1 MSNISPNSP
10 IQNIKELVTQSKL
23 DKTGFDSWKQNAL
36 QDQKLDR
43 DEAQFLMDQLATG
56 NVEKDLIPAVT
67 TLLSEGFSAH
77 TANPV
82 ARIGGHEL
90 PLHAVSKDF
99 TLETARSITDE
110 NGVDEVYFKDED
122 GKLFVAYGDIA
133 TKGALDLD
141 RIKQNYIT
149 RVDGKKMTV
158 VHINNETNTT
168 WEGAKAPWKSSL
180 KTLRDA
186 GQTGVVKGI
195 GEMAT
200 AVTAM
205 FIGKTVLENGIKKV
219 SSSAAEKTLEA
230 VATKAA
236 ETVAVEAAE
245 KTIGV
250 VGQVKTLGTSIGGSI
265 KSSLRSVVVG
275 GAVAGVVVGAVVG
288 VGSAIGAVKSNLSD
302 RDYTTLDM
310 ITGHY

>member
-1 MSNISPNSP
+1 MSNISAGSP
-10 IQNIKELVTQSKL
+10 IQNIKELVVQPKL
-23 DKTGFDSWKQNAL
+23 DQAGLEGWKQKAL
-36 QDQKLDR
+36 QDNKLDR
-43 DEAQFLMDQLATG
+43 DEAQFLMDQLAMG
-56 NVEKDLIPAVT
+56 NVESDTIPAVT
-67 TLLSEGFSAH
+67 QLLSEGFSSH

-99 TLETARSITDE
+99 TLESAKSITDE
-110 NGVDEVYFKDED
+110 NGIDEVYFKDED
-122 GKLFVAYGDIA
+122 GKLFVAYGETA
-133 TKGALDLD
+133 KKGSLDLD

-158 VHINNETNTT
+158 VHLNNETNTT

-219 SSSAAEKTLEA
+219 STSAAEKTVET
-230 VATKAA
+230 VAAKAA
-236 ETVAVEAAE
+236 ETVATEAAG
-245 KTIGV
+245 KAIGV

-288 VGSAIGAVKSNLSD
+288 VGSAIGAVKSNFND

-310 ITGHY
+310 VTGHY